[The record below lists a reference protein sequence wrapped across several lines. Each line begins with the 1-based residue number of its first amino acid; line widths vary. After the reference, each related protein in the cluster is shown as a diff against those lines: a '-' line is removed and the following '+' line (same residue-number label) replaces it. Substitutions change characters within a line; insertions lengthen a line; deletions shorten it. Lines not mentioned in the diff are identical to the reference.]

1 MPYLGRLLC
10 GSPLLLALILSK
22 NWDFRG
28 KNRAT
33 ITIDLIVFIA
43 IPLLP
48 QNPNFFM
55 GYDAEIV

>member
-43 IPLLP
+43 NIFSAWALTH
-48 QNPNFFM
+48 N
-55 GYDAEIV
+55 DDS